1 MAPEKR
7 NASAGRWRR
16 LNVSMLSAEH
26 FQQITHDRQENLAV
40 GIVGARWPLFQP
52 LAAVIRELVHIRGAA

>member
-7 NASAGRWRR
+7 NASAG
-16 LNVSMLSAEH
+16 NAGVSAEH

-52 LAAVIRELVHIRGAA
+52 LAAVICELVHIRGAA